1 MSQYRNRRQASSGS
15 PQNSRNNARLQ
26 AQRRRRRRKKR
37 QLRILYTLCILIL
50 VAIAGLVFWKTRD
63 GSSKNIPENPADLQS
78 ENNGSDIQKATPS
91 PTPTPVPVTLSITGD
106 DLYSHYAVLIR
117 RSTGEKIFDLRS
129 EERMFPAS
137 MTKMMTA
144 LVAYEQLSDLQ
155 TKITLNPDMF
165 DKLTEEGAS
174 MAGFS
179 AGEEVTA
186 LDLLYGVLLPSG
198 AECCIGLAEYIA
210 GDEESFVELMN
221 QKATEL
227 GMNHTHFCNP
237 TGLHDEN
244 HYTTVSDMAI
254 LLEAL
259 LEKEE
264 LRQIMPTPSH
274 TSAPTNLHPEG
285 LTYPSSMFEDM
296 PADALASGLI
306 LGGKT
311 GYTQEAGQCLA
322 SFGKADGEEYILVTG
337 KTPGNPETEPYH
349 IIDAYRC
356 YSSITVGD
364 SPTPAA
370 EEDTLSSPTPS
381 PESAAF

>member
-1 MSQYRNRRQASSGS
+1 MSQYRNRRQGSS
-15 PQNSRNNARLQ
+15 QNSRNNARLQ
-26 AQRRRRRRKKR
+26 AQRRRRRRRKR
-37 QLRILYTLCILIL
+37 QLRILYALCVLIL

-63 GSSKNIPENPADLQS
+63 GSSKNIPENSADLQS
-78 ENNGSDIQKATPS
+78 KDKASDIQKATPS

-198 AECCIGLAEYIA
+198 AECCTGLAEYIS
-210 GDEESFVELMN
+210 GDEEAFVELMN
-221 QKATEL
+221 QKAAEL

-264 LRQIMPTPSH
+264 LRQIMSATSH

-296 PADALASGLI
+296 PANALASGLI

-356 YSSITVGD
+356 YSSITVGG
-364 SPTPAA
+364 STTPAT
-370 EEDTLSSPTPS
+370 EETPLSSPTPS
-381 PESAAF
+381 PESTAF